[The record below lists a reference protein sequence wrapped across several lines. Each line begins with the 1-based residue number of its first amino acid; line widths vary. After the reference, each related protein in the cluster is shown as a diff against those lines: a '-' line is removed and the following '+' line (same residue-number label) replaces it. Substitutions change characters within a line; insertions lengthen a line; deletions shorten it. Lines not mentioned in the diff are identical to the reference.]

1 MKKFN
6 INWSDD
12 SHSSKQQQLKDVG
25 LFLMRL
31 GAGAVMLFAHGSDK
45 LVNFSSI
52 SPGFPDPLGLGST
65 FSLILVVFAEF
76 FCSLAIIFGIFTRY
90 AAIPL
95 FFNMLVAA
103 FIVHNAD
110 PWARKE
116 LAIVFMIIFI
126 TLFFTG
132 GGRYSIDMKLF
143 KNKKFLI

>member
-12 SHSSKQQQLKDVG
+12 SNTIKNQQLKDVG
-25 LFLMRL
+25 LLFMRL
-31 GAGAVMLFAHGSDK
+31 GVGVVMLFTHGSDK

-103 FIVHNAD
+103 FFVLNGD
-110 PWARKE
+110 PWAKKE
-116 LAIVFMIIFI
+116 VAIVYMIIYLA
-126 TLFFTG
+126 LFFTG

>member
-1 MKKFN
+1 MTKFK

-12 SHSSKQQQLKDVG
+12 SNISRQQHLKDVG
-25 LFLMRL
+25 LLIMRL
-31 GAGAVMLFAHGSDK
+31 CAGTVMLFAHGSDK
-45 LVNFSSI
+45 LVNFSAI
-52 SPGFPDPLGLGST
+52 SSGFPDPLGLGST

-76 FCSLAIIFGIFTRY
+76 FCSLAIAFGIFTRY

-95 FFNMLVAA
+95 AFNMMVAA
-103 FIVHNAD
+103 FVVQGGN

-116 LAIVFMIIFI
+116 SAIVFLIIYI